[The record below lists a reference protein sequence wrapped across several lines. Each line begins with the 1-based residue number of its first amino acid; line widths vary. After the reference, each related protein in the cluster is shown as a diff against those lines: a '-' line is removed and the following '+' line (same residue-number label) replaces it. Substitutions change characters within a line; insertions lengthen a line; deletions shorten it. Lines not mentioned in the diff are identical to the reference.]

1 MNRILAFALICVMLL
16 FSFYSLNAQGNSSIN
31 NDLTTKNLSTTWTVP
46 LTIIGGGMTLT
57 RTFGGDLNATN
68 EFDIGIDVPAA
79 PSGFD
84 YYAYFEIAQFPNY
97 LDTDIRPW
105 IEPYETDIDWSLKV
119 VNATGKTSFV
129 SWDPAILPSVGT
141 FTVEGTGEPI
151 DMRTQDS
158 LVFNGDKVLMIKYE
172 GGTSVKFPVNNQ
184 PYAYQLFQN
193 YPNPFNPK
201 TTIKFH
207 IPKTT
212 FVVLKIFDTLGCEI
226 YRLVDSKIP
235 SGVYE
240 YVWDGRNCKGIEVAS
255 GVYLYQIQSRDFLKL
270 KKMILIR

>member
-1 MNRILAFALICVMLL
+1 MNRILALVLICIMIQYGLTP
-16 FSFYSLNAQGNSSIN
+16 LNAQIKS
-31 NDLTTKNLSTTWTVP
+31 NDFTNQNLLVTWAVP
-46 LTIIGGGMTLT
+46 LTIMGGGMTLT
-57 RTFGGDLNATN
+57 RTFGGDPNATN

-105 IEPYETDIDWSLKV
+105 IEPYEIDIDWSLKV

-129 SWDPAILPSVGT
+129 SWDPLNLPSVGT
-141 FTVEGTGEPI
+141 FTVEGIGEPI

-158 LVFNGDKVLMIKYE
+158 LVFNGDKMLLIKYE
-172 GGTSVKFPVNNQ
+172 GGTFVKVLANNQ
-184 PYAYQLFQN
+184 TNAYQLFQN

-201 TTIKFH
+201 TCIKVH

-212 FVVLKIFDTLGCEI
+212 FVVLQIFDTLGREI
-226 YRLVDSKIP
+226 YTLVDSEIP
-235 SGVYE
+235 PGVYE
-240 YVWDGRNCKGIEVAS
+240 YVWDGRNSEGREVAS
-255 GVYLYQIQSRDFLKL
+255 GLYLYQIQAGDFLKS
-270 KKMILIR
+270 KKMVLIR